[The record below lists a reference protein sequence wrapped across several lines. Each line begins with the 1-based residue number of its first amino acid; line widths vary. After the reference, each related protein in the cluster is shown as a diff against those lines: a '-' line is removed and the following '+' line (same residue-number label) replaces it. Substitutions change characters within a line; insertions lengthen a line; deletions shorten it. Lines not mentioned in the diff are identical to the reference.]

1 MPTQAPDFAAFPV
14 DRFRQWKPRSK
25 GCGCSNVEHGV
36 NATLAGIWKV
46 TLRVRSVNTFPYEGK
61 GDRLRW
67 MRSAIARYARWGK
80 SRPPLDRA

>member
-1 MPTQAPDFAAFPV
+1 MKVGEVANIERRVSASLA
-14 DRFRQWKPRSK
+14 
-25 GCGCSNVEHGV
+25 VE
-36 NATLAGIWKV
+36 V